1 MTLPTLK
8 QTIALD
14 RNYEAISLVLETY
27 TMSLITYTVTLLFWS
42 FKGESGILKPKYDS
56 QEEIYTQ
63 LLLNLDK
70 ANALIDTSKKFKEII
85 VEIWW
90 NGKNSVIHYI

>member
-8 QTIALD
+8 KQAIALND
-14 RNYEAISLVLETY
+14 KNYEAISLVLDTCL
-27 TMSLITYTVTLLFWS
+27 TPLFWS

-63 LLLNLDK
+63 L
-70 ANALIDTSKKFKEII
+70 
-85 VEIWW
+85 
-90 NGKNSVIHYI
+90 Y